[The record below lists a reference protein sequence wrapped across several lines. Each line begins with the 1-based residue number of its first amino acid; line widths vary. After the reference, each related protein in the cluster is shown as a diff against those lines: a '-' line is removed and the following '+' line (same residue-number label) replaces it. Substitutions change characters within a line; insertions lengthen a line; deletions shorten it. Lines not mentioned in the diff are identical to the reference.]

1 MKKSKQ
7 RDIILS
13 HLKEVKTHPSAD
25 ELYLEV
31 KKELPKVSLA
41 TVYRNLEQLE
51 QHGLINLLPGKVKRY
66 DGNIEVHQH
75 LSCPKCGKICDTEIS
90 GLEDGVIALDK
101 LAKDNNVLYR
111 VDFFKDCKNCK

>member
-7 RDIILS
+7 RDTIYSL
-13 HLKEVKTHPSAD
+13 LKKVKYHPTAD

-31 KKELPKVSLA
+31 KKLLPKVSLA

-51 QHGLINLLPGKVKRY
+51 QHGLIKLLPGKVKRY

-75 LSCPKCGKICDTEIS
+75 LSCPKCGEICDTEIA
-90 GLEDGVIALDK
+90 GLEDGVLALDK

-111 VDFFKDCKNCK
+111 IDFLKDCKKCK